1 MNDKIITAID
11 FGSSKICTVIAALH
25 SNGKLEI
32 KGVGIAKTQGVE
44 SGIVKDLQKTS
55 EVIRESIR
63 QAEKAAHTHVENI
76 FVAISGQHIKS
87 KLAGGKISIAN
98 GNDPSDIDDH
108 HINAVIN
115 DAKNSLKSKSGSVG
129 FEIIHCLPH
138 YFDVDDQKGISNP
151 IGMSG
156 FSLQVKTLLLIGEES
171 HTRNIRK
178 AFKMSG
184 IEDIT
189 FVVGSIATAESV
201 INDDERRLGCLILDI
216 GDGTSDML
224 VYKDYCI
231 YSYICNPMGGR
242 LISHDIEVGL
252 RTPPSCAENLKLEYG
267 NAVAASINQDSL
279 VEVQGIGGRESQ
291 KKSLTLLAQITQ
303 MRTKEILDSNYKMMF
318 AEYTLLENLTAGII
332 LTGGTAMVKNI
343 NYLVEDE
350 SVFNLPCKIAFPD
363 LRRLAGSVSNLDNP
377 AYTCVIG
384 LLYFIVK
391 NEKIEEST
399 AFIRKDLFNNVE
411 KTFKNLIKKI
421 SEL

>member
-1 MNDKIITAID
+1 MSDKIITAID

-32 KGVGIAKTQGVE
+32 KGVGIAKTHGVE
-44 SGIVKDLQKTS
+44 NGIVKDLQKTS
-55 EVIRESIR
+55 EVIRASVC
-63 QAEKAAHTHVENI
+63 QAEKAAHTNAENI

-98 GNDPSDIDDH
+98 GNDPSDIDEN

-129 FEIIHCLPH
+129 HEIVHCLPH

-171 HTRNIRK
+171 HMRNIRK

-184 IEDIT
+184 IDDIT
-189 FVVGSIATAESV
+189 FVVGSVATAESV

-224 VYKDYCI
+224 VYKDNCI
-231 YSYICNPMGGR
+231 YSYICNPVGGR
-242 LISHDIEVGL
+242 LISHDLEVGL
-252 RTPPSCAENLKLEYG
+252 RTPPSSAENLKLEYG
-267 NAVAASINQDSL
+267 NAVAASITQDSII
-279 VEVQGIGGRESQ
+279 EVQGIGGRESQ
-291 KKSLTLLAQITQ
+291 KKSLSLLAQITQ
-303 MRTKEILDSNYKMMF
+303 MRTKDILDSNYKMIF

-332 LTGGTAMVKNI
+332 MTGGTAMLKNI

-350 SVFNLPCKIAFPD
+350 SVFNLPCKVAFPD
-363 LRRLAGSVSNLDNP
+363 LKRLAGSVSNLDNS

-384 LLYFIVK
+384 LLYYIVK

-399 AFIRKDLFNNVE
+399 GIVFTGYFNDIV
-411 KTFKNLIKKI
+411 KTCKNLLKKL